1 MVRFD
6 LPLLEKV
13 EGTQLR
19 IRDNDILTD
28 FDLSSLQTY
37 AGTVVV
43 ISHGLSVTSFADRTY
58 RLEDGSATALDR
70 SGHTAADALHP
81 ERGGSAPQGKRL
93 S

>member
-1 MVRFD
+1 MD
-6 LPLLEKV
+6 AANESKV
-13 EGTQLR
+13 WDTITTLR
-19 IRDNDILTD
+19 GKT
-28 FDLSSLQTY
+28 
-37 AGTVVV
+37 TVVV